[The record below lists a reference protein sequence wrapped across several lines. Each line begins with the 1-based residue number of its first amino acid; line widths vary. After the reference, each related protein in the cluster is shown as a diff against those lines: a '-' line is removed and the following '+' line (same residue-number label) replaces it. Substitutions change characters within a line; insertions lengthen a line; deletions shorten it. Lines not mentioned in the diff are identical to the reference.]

1 MRIVG
6 YHTVGDMISNS
17 DGEFTRDNY
26 LYWLL
31 TSKPETIRAC
41 YHLDYFVAHLCKLL
55 KLTKEQGKELY
66 DTTILPYGIY
76 ELHYV
81 AGKFFNI
88 QKRNS
93 KMFQNFSDMSQY
105 NDAWQLSTDDDP
117 QVKADEARDIGT
129 EVYEA
134 FVEIGLK
141 PTALTSPIRCYE
153 KDVLSKMDL
162 ANDADLQSPIGE
174 YAYNCLSGMMVEAYQ
189 IGHFEDCYDFDVISA
204 FGFHTANLIDPR
216 FGTWTHNKSY
226 QAKAY
231 YGYAK
236 CKVLIESDFSPI
248 IINNHTPIGEFEAW
262 LPKNKIDFINDSGIG
277 KAEVIQ
283 GVWFFPDKI
292 VKPFE
297 SICYKLHEKKESFP
311 KGIKKSV
318 TKDILCFSDDTE
330 VWSERGIINIKDV
343 KIGDNVYSFNLDGNN
358 VELKPVV
365 NIYQYKYDGNIY
377 HVKNDN
383 FDYIVTPEHKFI
395 LKDRMKKHFDFYKP
409 NQLLELGELSKY
421 DFPQLSPITSNNKE
435 EYVSL
440 WDYIGQ
446 DTRIYVIPNKK
457 NYSTFEKDNRFLK
470 RKLIHGY
477 FTTKETIGNNPEEF
491 EKKYDCNLFIANN
504 KNRSH
509 HHKWKYKLTDMLQL
523 MGWYIAEGS
532 ITNIRDKR
540 SGRTC
545 ERFEIS
551 IVNSNLTPL
560 LWLLNNMG
568 IYYSFCTHKKQGI
581 TKKQIYSV
589 KIVFTALYNYLQ
601 VNCGKGALNKKIP
614 KWVFKLDSKQ
624 LYYLWTSLMEGD
636 GVKYKYRTM
645 PYYVTISPELANN
658 MRRLCLHL
666 GIKTRTVEE
675 TPEYR
680 LGIHNVYRVYQYRP
694 KHVSLLRSKDI
705 KEETYNGYVYCI
717 EVSGNHT
724 LLAGRNG
731 KFEFIGN
738 SSMWGKRI
746 AVDNNGDMG
755 QLFCSPDGI
764 NVESGNQIEVAKFVL
779 EHKDCELLD
788 VVVDGVKLSP
798 KSGSNLLLPS
808 NNGGMGQWKLSSHA
822 PTFILGSG
830 ASCVKGKETVNEL
843 SINYDWLMKQ
853 IQDNPDAT
861 SYSLFKTT
869 PRTLGDSVQPDSN
882 WNEVGELIKT
892 ERKINF
898 HSDKREFLEYPETGK
913 DLMKQFKSLP
923 LDINQVLNKDIE
935 FEDIEEDETEYPE

>member
-1 MRIVG
+1 MRIIG

-31 TSKPETIRAC
+31 TSKPETIRVC

-105 NDAWQLSTDDDP
+105 NDAWKLSPDDDP

-204 FGFHTANLIDPR
+204 FGFHTANLIDTR

-226 QAKAY
+226 QDKAY

-262 LPKNKIDFINDSGIG
+262 LPKNKIDFINDYGIG

-297 SICYKLHEKKESFP
+297 SICNKLHEKKEQV
-311 KGIKKSV
+311 KGIKRSV
-318 TKDILCFSDDTE
+318 IKDIL
-330 VWSERGIINIKDV
+330 
-343 KIGDNVYSFNLDGNN
+343 
-358 VELKPVV
+358 
-365 NIYQYKYDGNIY
+365 
-377 HVKNDN
+377 
-383 FDYIVTPEHKFI
+383 
-395 LKDRMKKHFDFYKP
+395 
-409 NQLLELGELSKY
+409 
-421 DFPQLSPITSNNKE
+421 
-435 EYVSL
+435 
-440 WDYIGQ
+440 
-446 DTRIYVIPNKK
+446 
-457 NYSTFEKDNRFLK
+457 
-470 RKLIHGY
+470 
-477 FTTKETIGNNPEEF
+477 
-491 EKKYDCNLFIANN
+491 A
-504 KNRSH
+504 
-509 HHKWKYKLTDMLQL
+509 
-523 MGWYIAEGS
+523 S
-532 ITNIRDKR
+532 I
-540 SGRTC
+540 
-545 ERFEIS
+545 
-551 IVNSNLTPL
+551 
-560 LWLLNNMG
+560 
-568 IYYSFCTHKKQGI
+568 
-581 TKKQIYSV
+581 
-589 KIVFTALYNYLQ
+589 
-601 VNCGKGALNKKIP
+601 
-614 KWVFKLDSKQ
+614 
-624 LYYLWTSLMEGD
+624 
-636 GVKYKYRTM
+636 
-645 PYYVTISPELANN
+645 
-658 MRRLCLHL
+658 
-666 GIKTRTVEE
+666 
-675 TPEYR
+675 
-680 LGIHNVYRVYQYRP
+680 
-694 KHVSLLRSKDI
+694 
-705 KEETYNGYVYCI
+705 
-717 EVSGNHT
+717 
-724 LLAGRNG
+724 
-731 KFEFIGN
+731 
-738 SSMWGKRI
+738 WGKRI
-746 AVDNNGDMG
+746 SVDNNGDMG
-755 QLFCSPDGI
+755 TLFCSPDGI

-779 EHKDCELLD
+779 EHKDCDLLD
-788 VVVDGVKLSP
+788 VVVDGVKVSP

-913 DLMKQFKSLP
+913 DLMKQFKSLS